1 MIIRIAML
9 KMAPGISYLHKF
21 PQSFR
26 TRSTL
31 ILLEQED
38 GSLSLVITHILD
50 YQIDILSLHDIN

>member
-1 MIIRIAML
+1 ML

-31 ILLEQED
+31 ILLEQEY